1 MVARVLPL
9 ANMTIKR
16 EMTLFAI
23 ISYFSFDFFLS
34 LLSSED
40 IAPRVAESLLC
51 LVGDFHNRGH
61 FVFKFGDVF
70 SFSFLSGHFC

>member
-9 ANMTIKR
+9 ANRTLKR
-16 EMTLFAI
+16 GMTLFAI
-23 ISYFSFDFFLS
+23 ISYFSFDFLLF

-51 LVGDFHNRGH
+51 LVGDFHNRGY
-61 FVFKFGDVF
+61 FVLNLATFSVF
-70 SFSFLSGHFC
+70 FLSGHFC